1 MTGKYDRNIEDIERA
16 RLEENRLWSLRNP
29 ESTMSPYGTGAVL
42 GSYTYPEPI
51 WNPQSFALNPAIP
64 FYGPQLAQQNQPY
77 APGILTGL
85 RPTQPP
91 FAFVQGLTGQQMFP
105 VQSPALQ
112 GYLPQSQIPFHPQPN
127 PFLNAY
133 SPSFVH
139 PLQVNP
145 YPHFTPQ
152 TLPYG
157 QFDTQWSGQ
166 QGTWENVPQRIPS
179 TRQASRAF
187 LRPPRGYKRSDELI
201 RDEICKR
208 LAMTQ
213 EIDAT
218 DVEVIVKDGE
228 VTLKGLVDDRFSKR
242 IVEDITETTFGVR
255 DCLNE
260 IRIGSRME
268 HEFSGISKGKEK

>member
-1 MTGKYDRNIEDIERA
+1 MTGKYERNIEDIERA
-16 RLEENRLWSLRNP
+16 RLEENRLWSQRNQ

-42 GSYTYPEPI
+42 GSYSYPEPV
-51 WNPQSFALNPAIP
+51 WNPQSFPLNPAIP
-64 FYGPQLAQQNQPY
+64 FYGPQLAQQNQPFST
-77 APGILTGL
+77 GILTGL
-85 RPTQPP
+85 RPTQPS
-91 FAFVQGLTGQQMFP
+91 FAYVQGLSGQQIFP
-105 VQSPALQ
+105 VQSSAQQ
-112 GYLPQSQIPFHPQPN
+112 GYLPQSQIPFHPQQN
-127 PFLNAY
+127 PFLQAY
-133 SPSFVH
+133 PQPFVQ
-139 PLQVNP
+139 PFMNP

-152 TLPYG
+152 TQTYG

-166 QGTWENVPQRIPS
+166 QGTWESGQRNPFV
-179 TRQASRAF
+179 RQASRAF

-208 LAMTQ
+208 LAMTA

-255 DCLNE
+255 DVLNE
-260 IRIGSRME
+260 IRLGSRME
-268 HEFSGISKGKEK
+268 HELSGISKGKEK